1 MLKINNS
8 FKKTAKCLRLC
19 RRPITNG
26 QQNPKFYTKASE
38 PSFQDATRS
47 RSDTMMEMGAWA
59 QPSTVAMVSNYPEHF
74 YRAILGQ
81 NRETRGCISAEGR
94 AKSVPDDCFICRSPP
109 KQVKGTENRVLGG
122 CFVLFHNKS
131 IPLSLSKFN
140 WCFLSTQTTPL
151 TIRKAENTRQSC
163 KVLIRPGSLPKTYL
177 EWTAACA
184 YLQGNLSTWS
194 QWPLLT

>member
-1 MLKINNS
+1 
-8 FKKTAKCLRLC
+8 
-19 RRPITNG
+19 
-26 QQNPKFYTKASE
+26 
-38 PSFQDATRS
+38 
-47 RSDTMMEMGAWA
+47 
-59 QPSTVAMVSNYPEHF
+59 MVSNYPEHF

-163 KVLIRPGSLPKTYL
+163 KVLIRPGSLPKTYFNPIYKGMNCSL
-177 EWTAACA
+177 CLFTRKSEYMVTMTPS
-184 YLQGNLSTWS
+184 NLITQIQCLS
-194 QWPLLT
+194 